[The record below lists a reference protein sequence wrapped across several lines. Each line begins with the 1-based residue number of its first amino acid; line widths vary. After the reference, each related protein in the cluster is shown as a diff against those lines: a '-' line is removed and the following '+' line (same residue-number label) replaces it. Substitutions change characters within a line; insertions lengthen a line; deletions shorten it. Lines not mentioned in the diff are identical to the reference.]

1 MGTLIAFRYP
11 TNMMARLADHTY
23 VACGTLGKA
32 WGCWGGKTDGTELRR
47 APGSTKRADAIA
59 EPNERG
65 GITCYLVNGVCH
77 QAANRILLPANITV
91 QGARGYSVSS
101 ALFGTYGRPRGIL
114 GFCRAP
120 FNRHAGVTGDLDEC
134 IEAARRDGGEHD
146 TNAGEDD
153 GDARERAFLHH
164 TQELYA
170 QEDVRMARAD
180 ESDTDGIVR
189 FQLALFA
196 VFAEYKLAGDARRM
210 TVEDERRQLGQ
221 LMEVREKTE
230 HERLASEQRFV
241 ESGDVAAFARDD
253 SELTLRF
260 QAQVAKV
267 LDPKRYQ
274 ALLDLE
280 PGDDVILADP
290 EIMEHAYR
298 RRPAPG
304 F

>member
-11 TNMMARLADHTY
+11 INTMARLADHTY

-32 WGCWGGKTDGTELRR
+32 WGCWGGKTGGTELRR

-120 FNRHAGVTGDLDEC
+120 FNRHTGVTGDLDEC

-146 TNAGEDD
+146 ANAGEDD

-164 TQELYA
+164 TQQLYA

-196 VFAEYKLAGDARRM
+196 VFVEYKLAGDVRRM
-210 TVEDERRQLGQ
+210 AFAEERRQLDQ
-221 LMEVREKTE
+221 LMDVRERTE
-230 HERLASEQRFV
+230 HERLASEQRFA

-267 LDPKRYQ
+267 LDPRRYQ

-280 PGDDVILADP
+280 PGDDVVLADP

>member
-32 WGCWGGKTDGTELRR
+32 WGCWGGKTGGTELRR

-59 EPNERG
+59 EPDERG

-120 FNRHAGVTGDLDEC
+120 FNRHAGVAGDLTEC
-134 IEAARRDGGEHD
+134 IEAGRRGGGEHESIG
-146 TNAGEDD
+146 GEDD
-153 GDARERAFLHH
+153 GDARERAFLRY
-164 TQELYA
+164 TQDLYA
-170 QEDVRMARAD
+170 QEDARTMRAD

-189 FQLALFA
+189 FQMA
-196 VFAEYKLAGDARRM
+196 VFDAFVAYKLGGDDRRM
-210 TVEDERRQLGQ
+210 AFEDERQYGQ

-241 ESGDVAAFARDD
+241 DTGDVEAFARDD

-267 LDPKRYQ
+267 LDPGRYS

-280 PGDDVILADP
+280 PGDDVVLADP

-298 RRPAPG
+298 RRPPTG
-304 F
+304 V

>member
-1 MGTLIAFRYP
+1 MGTLITFRYP
-11 TNMMARLADHTY
+11 TTMMARLADHTY

-32 WGCWGGKTDGTELRR
+32 WGCWGGKTGGAELRR
-47 APGSTKRADAIA
+47 APGSTRRADAIA
-59 EPNERG
+59 EPDERG

-120 FNRHAGVTGDLDEC
+120 FNRHAGVTGDLAEC
-134 IEAARRDGGEHD
+134 IEAARRSGGEHD
-146 TNAGEDD
+146 ASAGEDD
-153 GDARERAFLHH
+153 GDARERAFLRH

-170 QEDVRMARAD
+170 QEEARMASA
-180 ESDTDGIVR
+180 EENDTDGIVR
-189 FQLALFA
+189 FQLA
-196 VFAEYKLAGDARRM
+196 VFAAFVEYKLAGDARRM
-210 TVEDERRQLGQ
+210 ASEDERRQFGQ
-221 LMEVREKTE
+221 LMEVREKAE
-230 HERLASEQRFV
+230 HARLASEQRFA
-241 ESGDVAAFARDD
+241 ETGDVTAFARDD

-267 LDPKRYQ
+267 LDPGRYQ